1 MSLLRISP
9 VKTTFSSINMAAGGD
24 FTLNGEDVVKL
35 AATIAANDMKMI
47 AEGYMDIASETIKNI
62 QFETGWDAEAFNR
75 EIIRLWANKNSGSK
89 QVKVILTLQ
98 RLDLLRFTPIVKR
111 LFTQS
116 TTILKAY
123 PSIAMAIGKA
133 NKC

>member
-35 AATIAANDMKMI
+35 AAAIAANDMKMI

-62 QFETGWDAEAFNR
+62 QYETGWDAEALNR
-75 EIIRLWANKNSGSK
+75 EIIRLWANKNWG
-89 QVKVILTLQ
+89 
-98 RLDLLRFTPIVKR
+98 P
-111 LFTQS
+111 
-116 TTILKAY
+116 
-123 PSIAMAIGKA
+123 
-133 NKC
+133 NKSR